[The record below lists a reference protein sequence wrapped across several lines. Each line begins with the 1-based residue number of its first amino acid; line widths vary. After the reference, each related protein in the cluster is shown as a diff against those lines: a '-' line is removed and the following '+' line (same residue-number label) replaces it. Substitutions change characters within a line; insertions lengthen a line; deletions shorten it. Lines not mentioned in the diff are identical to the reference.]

1 MGESLPEAA
10 STELDRRQLA
20 AVKRLLE
27 PGEEI
32 LAAAHVFSVEFNCYI
47 ESSSRSPLAFWMPRV
62 HHHWVAVTD
71 SFLRIGDFSRCE
83 VPESRY
89 RDSRRLW
96 NWWKIISYRRRYLT
110 MPSTP
115 GDEITRHIAVTLA
128 SISNVHYDNAGTDA
142 YICDGSNVW
151 EWRWV
156 LDANGYESQG
166 KVSIDGSWASPMP
179 LLPLHRLSYRA
190 EGHDVEL
197 FSFDEAL
204 DQVGKKLRSMIRS
217 TKAKP
222 ASAKPK
228 RRTARTETA
237 TDVPE
242 VHKSIDVDALSK
254 LVELHRGGALT
265 DDEFQL
271 AKKRLLQ

>member
-1 MGESLPEAA
+1 MAESLLEAV
-10 STELDRRQLA
+10 STELDRKQLA
-20 AVKRLLE
+20 AIKRLLE
-27 PGEEI
+27 PEEEI
-32 LAAAHVFSVEFNCYI
+32 LATAHVFSVEFNCSI

-71 SFLRIGDFSRCE
+71 SFLRIGDFSRYE
-83 VPESRY
+83 VPQSRY
-89 RDSRRLW
+89 RESRQLW

-110 MPSTP
+110 MPSTS

-128 SISNVHYDNAGTDA
+128 SISNVHSDNAGTDA

-166 KVSIDGSWASPMP
+166 KVNIDGSWASPMP

-204 DQVGKKLRSMIRS
+204 DQVGKKLRSMIRA

-222 ASAKPK
+222 SSAKSK
-228 RRTARTETA
+228 RKTASNDSATEVLGV
-237 TDVPE
+237 D
-242 VHKSIDVDALSK
+242 KSIDVDALSK
-254 LVELHRGGALT
+254 LAELHRTGALT

>member
-1 MGESLPEAA
+1 MSESLLKAI
-10 STELDRRQLA
+10 STELDRKQLA

-32 LAAAHVFSVEFNCYI
+32 LTTAHVFSVEFNCYS
-47 ESSSRSPLAFWMPRV
+47 ESRSQSPLAFWMPRV

-71 SFLRIGDFSRCE
+71 SFFRVGDFSRCE

-89 RDSRRLW
+89 RDSRKLW

-110 MPSTP
+110 MPSTS

-156 LDANGYESQG
+156 LDANGYESHG

-197 FSFDEAL
+197 FSFDEGL
-204 DQVGKKLRSMIRS
+204 DQVGKKLRSMIRA

-237 TDVPE
+237 TELPE
-242 VHKSIDVDALSK
+242 VDKSIDVDALSK
-254 LVELHRGGALT
+254 LAELHRSGALT